1 MAAIDEPITELAAFL
16 QREVFADAR
25 AVRVVS
31 LSRPT
36 GGASWETF
44 FVDLEIEA
52 AGSTS
57 RSRVVVRRA
66 PASGPMEPYEVAKDV
81 AIFRALA
88 KSDCPVPPLLAWTE
102 DRAIFK
108 RPFSVTGFVAGESPD
123 ITKVERW
130 PLWQEQREALGF
142 EIVDTL
148 AALHRF
154 RWQGSGVEA
163 VLGARGNAAERVAA
177 VVDRYLLPLL
187 EEAAAAEIGL
197 PLLCDMGAWLVANAP
212 DVSEDELVI
221 VHGDYRFGNL
231 LWQGTR
237 ISAVVDW
244 ERAMLGTRMQDL
256 GFLCM
261 PLSRRKDPTL
271 MAKALS
277 FEALCQRY
285 ESTSGR
291 PVDVAQIQ
299 YFAVLWQF
307 LECVNASRSLV
318 QSPPAV
324 VATGAIVQPNLV
336 ARQTLPLMEAVDTG
350 RCIL

>member
-1 MAAIDEPITELAAFL
+1 MDEPNTELAAFL
-16 QREVFADAR
+16 HREVFPDANT
-25 AVRVVS
+25 VRITE

-44 FVDLEIEA
+44 FVDLEVEI
-52 AGSTS
+52 AGSVS
-57 RSRVVVRRA
+57 EERVAVRRA
-66 PASGPMEPYEVAKDV
+66 PATGPMEPYEVAKDV

-102 DRAIFK
+102 DPKIFK

-142 EIVDTL
+142 EIIDTL

-154 RWQGSGVEA
+154 NWQGSGVEA
-163 VLGARGNAAERVAA
+163 VLGARGGAPARVAA
-177 VVDRYLLPLL
+177 VVDRYLLRLL
-187 EEAAAAEIGL
+187 GEAAEARIGL
-197 PLLCDMGAWLVANAP
+197 PLLCDMGAWLKANAP
-212 DVSEDELVI
+212 DISEDELVI

-231 LWQGTR
+231 LWQGTK
-237 ISAVVDW
+237 IAAVVDW
-244 ERAMLGTRMQDL
+244 ERAMLGARMQDL

-261 PLSRRKDPTL
+261 PLSRRKDPSL

-277 FEALCQRY
+277 FDALCQRY
-285 ESTSGR
+285 ESASGVA
-291 PVDVAQIQ
+291 VDTAQVQ

-307 LECVNASRSLV
+307 LECVNASRSLL